1 MAVMTAPNNEYGW
14 IHTAVPHRPV
24 RATWGETEIP
34 DFAWC
39 ETCGQAWPC
48 ETAAAIALDIEDGE
62 R

>member
-14 IHTAVPHRPV
+14 IHAAVPHRPI
-24 RATWGETEIP
+24 RATWDEAAIP

-39 ETCGQAWPC
+39 ETCCQPWPC
-48 ETAAAIALDIEDGE
+48 ETAAAVAVDIEDGE

>member
-14 IHTAVPHRPV
+14 IQAAVPHRPI
-24 RATWGETEIP
+24 RATWGEAAIP

-39 ETCGQAWPC
+39 ETCCQPWPC
-48 ETAAAIALDIEDGE
+48 ETAAAVAVDIEDGE

>member
-14 IHTAVPHRPV
+14 IHAAVPHRPI
-24 RATWGETEIP
+24 RATWVEAAIP

-39 ETCGQAWPC
+39 ETCCQPWPC
-48 ETAAAIALDIEDGE
+48 ETAAAVAVDIEDGE